1 MMMLAIGLVALLLA
15 LWGLD
20 RLAKL
25 DPKTLVTRLS
35 QIGGGLALAAGLLL
49 AVTGRFL
56 VAAPLLFAGLSLL
69 GWLPSRPAAW
79 SQRTQRSTGQV
90 SRARTALLDMELDHD
105 SGEMRGTVTAGT
117 HQGRALADLT
127 LAELGDL
134 YAAADGDSRAL
145 LEAYLDRRAP
155 GWREHGEAD
164 AAAGRGEGRRDGA
177 MSEQE
182 AYEILGLEPGAAAE
196 DIRRAHRTLMKRLHP
211 DQGGTDW
218 LAARVNEAKDVL
230 LRHHR

>member
-1 MMMLAIGLVALLLA
+1 MMTLAIGIVALLLA

-25 DPKTLVTRLS
+25 DARTLVARLS
-35 QIGGGLALAAGLLL
+35 QIGGGVALAAGVLL
-49 AVTGRFL
+49 AVTGRFV
-56 VAAPLLFAGLSLL
+56 VAVPLLFLGLSLL
-69 GWLPSRPAAW
+69 GWLPNRPAGW
-79 SQRTQRSTGQV
+79 SQRTQRSTGQS

-105 SGEMRGTVTAGT
+105 SGEMRGTVTAGA
-117 HQGRALADLT
+117 HQGRTLDDLT

-134 YAAADGDSRAL
+134 YADADGDSRAL

-164 AAAGRGEGRRDGA
+164 AAAGRGEGGRDGA
-177 MSEQE
+177 MTQQE

-218 LAARVNEAKDVL
+218 LASRVNEAKDVL